1 MDKDDLKKFL
11 AGLCIVTLVSGAGLS
26 MVGCE
31 KAGES
36 S

>member
-11 AGLCIVTLVSGAGLS
+11 AGLCIVTLLLGSSLS
-26 MVGCE
+26 ITGCE
-31 KAGES
+31 KNGDS